1 MACFSIQ
8 NVRLAGISAS
18 LPAQEQDNA
27 ELELLTERERGQLLK
42 TVGIRTRRIAPA
54 GMCASDLCVAAAERL
69 LQSLNWKAEAVE
81 ALVYVTQTP
90 DHSIP
95 GTATQIHERLG
106 LPKSALALD
115 INQGCAGYVY
125 GLSTLAALLAT
136 GGFQKALLLVGDT
149 ITHVLS
155 PQDKSTVPIF
165 SDAGSATAL
174 EFAPG
179 AAPMHFNLQSDGKG
193 YQAICTPEGGTR
205 KPMGPDSHTIT
216 EQEGGLMRAPAHMAM
231 RGLDI
236 FNFALREV
244 APNLKELLAFAKRDI
259 SDPDHFVFHQAN
271 LLLNESIRK
280 KLRIPREKTP
290 YTLPHFGNTS
300 CATIPVTLVDQL
312 SDKLRSGAQTLAL
325 SGFGVGLSWGSALV
339 QTEALACPPMLE
351 L

>member
-42 TVGIRTRRIAPA
+42 AVGIRTRRIAPA

-179 AAPMHFNLQSDGKG
+179 AAPMHFNQIG
-193 YQAICTPEGGTR
+193 
-205 KPMGPDSHTIT
+205 
-216 EQEGGLMRAPAHMAM
+216 RASC
-231 RGLDI
+231 
-236 FNFALREV
+236 RERV
-244 APNLKELLAFAKRDI
+244 
-259 SDPDHFVFHQAN
+259 
-271 LLLNESIRK
+271 
-280 KLRIPREKTP
+280 
-290 YTLPHFGNTS
+290 
-300 CATIPVTLVDQL
+300 
-312 SDKLRSGAQTLAL
+312 
-325 SGFGVGLSWGSALV
+325 
-339 QTEALACPPMLE
+339 
-351 L
+351 